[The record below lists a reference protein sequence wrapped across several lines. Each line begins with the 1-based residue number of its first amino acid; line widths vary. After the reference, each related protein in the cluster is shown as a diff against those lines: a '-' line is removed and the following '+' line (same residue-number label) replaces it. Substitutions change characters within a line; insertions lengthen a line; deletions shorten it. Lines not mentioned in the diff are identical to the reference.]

1 MDFKTVQVG
10 LFFERKILYDRINER
25 VDEMV
30 KKGLIEEVRWLQKN
44 NYDYRKNYSVDTV
57 GIKEVFKY
65 FEDEYSYNEMIRILK
80 QNTRR
85 YAKRQLTWFRKDK
98 RINWIDLNEN
108 SDDNE
113 IVNKVIEIFDF
124 TEN

>member
-1 MDFKTVQVG
+1 MQVG

-124 TEN
+124 TDN